1 MAGFRVWLIAACA
14 VVAFITLWVSGFN
27 PAQLYTTKDKPAAA
41 PAVVSQ
47 PEIKPA
53 PRAAPPKELDPAI
66 AFPGIKSSVSETP
79 RQLVL
84 TGTVLGRNS
93 HEGTAF
99 IGVDPRNPQTYL
111 AGAMLANGARLMQI
125 FKDYVVLEQGGRTVR
140 LYLADRQGRGS
151 PPASSDLLLVGG
163 PVAGKPATAN
173 SSEEFTDY
181 IRPTPVFEGLN
192 LTGYQVYA
200 GVRADVFG
208 QLGLR
213 AGDVITAID
222 GVPFADPTQAVEM
235 FRQLAS
241 GIAMQATVR
250 RAGRLQDISMDGSL
264 IVAAQERAKAA
275 QADPRP
281 PQPM

>member
-1 MAGFRVWLIAACA
+1 MSACA
-14 VVAFITLWVSGFN
+14 LVAFITLWVAGFN
-27 PAQLYTTKDKPAAA
+27 PAWLYANKDKGAPGPAIVSRQPAEMKSAA
-41 PAVVSQ
+41 RVAV
-47 PEIKPA
+47 
-53 PRAAPPKELDPAI
+53 PKELDPAI
-66 AFPGIKSSVSETP
+66 AFPGIKSTVSATP
-79 RQLVL
+79 RRLVL
-84 TGTVLGRNS
+84 TGTVPGRSS

-99 IGVDPRNPQTYL
+99 IGVDARNPQTYL
-111 AGAMLANGARLMQI
+111 AGAMLANGARLRQI

-140 LYLADRQGRGS
+140 LYLADRQDRGS
-151 PPASSDLLLVGG
+151 PQAGSDLLLVGG

-181 IRPTPVFEGLN
+181 IRPTPVFEGTN

-200 GVRADVFG
+200 GIRADVFG

-213 AGDVITAID
+213 AGDVITSVD
-222 GVPFADPTQAVEM
+222 GVPFTDPTQAVEI

-250 RAGRLQDISMDGSL
+250 REGALHDISLDGSL
-264 IVAAQERAKAA
+264 IVAAQERARAA
-275 QADPRP
+275 QTDARP